1 MFFLSFFLS
10 FCTKHRA
17 VQCLLTGTSLLRS
30 CNSTK
35 ELVLLLFVC
44 VFRFFV
50 VVFFV
55 VFLMKLCYFSHGLS
69 VALSFHLPA
78 NLTKQVTNCYELKI
92 D

>member
-1 MFFLSFFLS
+1 MFLLS

-30 CNSTK
+30 CNSTE
-35 ELVLLLFVC
+35 ELVVLLFVC
-44 VFRFFV
+44 VFRFL
-50 VVFFV
+50 
-55 VFLMKLCYFSHGLS
+55 FLMKLCYFSHGLS